1 MKINILNNGHFFKT
15 LLLLGVIFLA
25 NNLSAQKITFTAQAP
40 RVVSVGEQFRFVYT
54 VNAKGTNLNSGSFEG
69 FSVLSG
75 PNMGQSS
82 KMQIVNGKMSQSFE
96 VTYTFILQAQK
107 EGKYTV
113 TSGSITVDGKEYNS
127 NQVVIEVVKG
137 QASSGNNNGRGGSAA
152 AGSVSSDDLFLR
164 MNVSKRE
171 VLRGEPIVATLKLY
185 TRVNLSDLGG
195 FKAPDFN
202 GFWSESLEQ
211 ASNLNFQQENIDGQI
226 YKTAVIQRHVLIPE
240 RTGNLTIDPA
250 ELTAVAQIAVQ
261 RQRSRSIFDQMFGS
275 YQNVQKVLT
284 SSKINITVNDLP
296 IGAPAGYSGAVG
308 NIQLKA
314 TVDPPTTK
322 TNDPVSLKISF
333 SGTGNLKLIPDP
345 SLKFP
350 TDFEVYDPKI
360 SNNYNAGANGFSG
373 TKSYEYLII
382 PRHEGDFE
390 IPAINFS
397 VFDLES
403 GKYKTLTAG
412 PFPIHVDKGEAGEVT
427 AIDPGMYKEDVQ
439 VLGSDV
445 RYIKTND
452 ITLRQK
458 NRPFFGSASF
468 YLSYAASLGLFFIG
482 LVLMRRQRQRNEDV
496 VFMKNKKAGKVAQT
510 RLKQAKAFLDQND
523 RNGFYKAVL
532 DAQWGYLSDKLNIS
546 QGKLNKENILQ
557 TLTAK
562 GVDISLANQYLDLMN
577 RCEFAQFAPGT
588 GAGELSGVYDEAAD
602 LIGRLEPLLKA

>member
-1 MKINILNNGHFFKT
+1 
-15 LLLLGVIFLA
+15 
-25 NNLSAQKITFTAQAP
+25 
-40 RVVSVGEQFRFVYT
+40 
-54 VNAKGTNLNSGSFEG
+54 
-69 FSVLSG
+69 
-75 PNMGQSS
+75 
-82 KMQIVNGKMSQSFE
+82 
-96 VTYTFILQAQK
+96 
-107 EGKYTV
+107 
-113 TSGSITVDGKEYNS
+113 
-127 NQVVIEVVKG
+127 
-137 QASSGNNNGRGGSAA
+137 
-152 AGSVSSDDLFLR
+152 
-164 MNVSKRE
+164 
-171 VLRGEPIVATLKLY
+171 
-185 TRVNLSDLGG
+185 
-195 FKAPDFN
+195 
-202 GFWSESLEQ
+202 
-211 ASNLNFQQENIDGQI
+211 
-226 YKTAVIQRHVLIPE
+226 
-240 RTGNLTIDPA
+240 
-250 ELTAVAQIAVQ
+250 
-261 RQRSRSIFDQMFGS
+261 MFGS

-296 IGAPAGYSGAVG
+296 PGAPAGYSGAVG

-322 TNDPVSLKISF
+322 TNEPVSLKISF

-360 SNNYNAGANGFSG
+360 SNNYNAGASGFSG
-373 TKSYEYLII
+373 TKSYEYLMI

-390 IPAINFS
+390 IPAVNFS

-452 ITLRQK
+452 ISLRQK
-458 NRPFFGSASF
+458 NRPFFGSATF

-482 LVLMRRQRQRNEDV
+482 LLLMRRQRQRNEDV

-510 RLKQAKAFLDQND
+510 RLKQAKVFLDQND

-546 QGKLNKENILQ
+546 QGKLNKETILQ

-562 GVDISLANQYLDLMN
+562 GVDVSLTTQFLDLMN

-602 LIGRLEPLLKA
+602 LIGRLESLLKA